1 MLLCNS
7 DESLP
12 ILILLVIGIAV
23 GMLTG
28 MTGSSGVLIVVPA
41 LGILSVMAAG
51 VVMRESTLW
60 SYLLLAYAFF
70 IIFSL
75 VRR

>member
-1 MLLCNS
+1 MNL
-7 DESLP
+7 EQEMQLP
-12 ILILLVIGIAV
+12 DAMGK
-23 GMLTG
+23 
-28 MTGSSGVLIVVPA
+28 SVLFDHIRTLFIV

-51 VVMRESTLW
+51 VVMRGSTLW